1 MPLYEYE
8 CDACGRRFELIRK
21 FSDPAVEVCEL
32 CEKGPVR
39 RLQSAPA
46 IQFKGSG
53 FYITDYARQD
63 GDKGK
68 PDKAASEKA
77 KDAKSDAAAADKG
90 GSSETKTETATKT
103 EGTAKSDP
111 PPKPATPSPAPSA
124 SSTKD

>member
-8 CDACGRRFELIRK
+8 CEACGRRFELIRK
-21 FSDPAVEVCEL
+21 FSDPAVETCEL
-32 CEKGPVR
+32 CGKRPVK

-63 GDKGK
+63 GEKGK
-68 PDKAASEKA
+68 PDKAASEKS
-77 KDAKSDAAAADKG
+77 KDAKSDAAAADKSG
-90 GSSETKTETATKT
+90 GAEAKTETA
-103 EGTAKSDP
+103 AKSDSP
-111 PPKPATPSPAPSA
+111 AKSEPAPKPATAPTTPSA